1 MQWRVNG
8 TMSGKFSVGYK
19 IIPKKATVIPQF
31 QQTPVEDEYRPAYVN
46 TLPGTTDMSTP
57 IAKSMPVT
65 QASQM
70 HVLPNFPP
78 YEQDIM
84 KPISSEQARS
94 AYMERQVQGMS
105 SVRLPLDT
113 LSLEDE
119 SCGST
124 NLPKRIHAFCQERK
138 EKRKYE
144 WESLKV
150 ALGKMKESKEKYHKQ
165 QIEEERDAAYA
176 QMIQNVEKTR
186 AMVKNSVSRASTISA
201 EECHLTLTEDD
212 FFGYTKENG

>member
-1 MQWRVNG
+1 MYAVDRVNG
-8 TMSGKFSVGYK
+8 TMYGKFSVGYK

-31 QQTPVEDEYRPAYVN
+31 QQTPLEDVYRPAYVN
-46 TLPGTTDMSTP
+46 TLPGTADMSTP

-70 HVLPNFPP
+70 LVLPNVPP

-94 AYMERQVQGMS
+94 AYMEKQIQGMT
-105 SVRLPLDT
+105 SVQLPLDT
-113 LSLEDE
+113 PSLEDE
-119 SCGST
+119 SRGST

-150 ALGKMKESKEKYHKQ
+150 ALEKVKENKEKYHKQ
-165 QIEEERDAAYA
+165 QIEEERYAAYA
-176 QMIQNVEKTR
+176 QMIQNVEKT
-186 AMVKNSVSRASTISA
+186 KSYGEKLSQ
-201 EECHLTLTEDD
+201 
-212 FFGYTKENG
+212 